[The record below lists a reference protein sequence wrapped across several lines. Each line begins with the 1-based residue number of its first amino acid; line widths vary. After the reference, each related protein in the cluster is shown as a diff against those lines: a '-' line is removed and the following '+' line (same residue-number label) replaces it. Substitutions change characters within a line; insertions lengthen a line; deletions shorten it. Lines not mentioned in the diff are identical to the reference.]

1 MSYTYENGGFMNGD
15 SSVVSKR
22 CQCHHDEYVIV
33 PKQWLQQDQAG
44 YSLWNSER
52 DIELSNLE
60 WEWVGLC
67 RPDPE
72 IVSF

>member
-33 PKQWLQQDQAG
+33 PKQ
-44 YSLWNSER
+44 
-52 DIELSNLE
+52 
-60 WEWVGLC
+60 
-67 RPDPE
+67 
-72 IVSF
+72 